1 MKNAIRLTC
10 FFLLFATASWGQAD
24 STTSAPL
31 VDVVW
36 LRDGSRLVGSITRWE
51 LDHGLE
57 LKLASG
63 TLITIPKK
71 DISQVFQQVQPG
83 TENELIPMKVKKPY
97 AFKERGL
104 YHQLSMFFHGS
115 ENYGGS
121 GLQYALGYRF
131 NRMFSLGAGFG
142 YETNEIGNGRNLT
155 PIFAEVRGFL
165 KAEKVTPYY
174 GFKIGHSIADNA
186 DTDSDFF
193 FPEIGKGGIY
203 ISPEIGVRVG
213 AQKVSFFFGVEYK
226 YQEASFTA
234 DWGPDY
240 KVTDNIIYKRIAL
253 RTGILF

>member
-10 FFLLFATASWGQAD
+10 LFFLMATAAWGQSD
-24 STTSAPL
+24 STFTGSL

-36 LRDGSRLVGSITRWE
+36 LKDGSRLVGSITRWE

-63 TLITIPKK
+63 AIMTIPKR
-71 DISQVFQQVQPG
+71 DISQVFQQVKPG
-83 TENELIPMKVKKPY
+83 AENALIPIKVKKPY

-121 GLQYALGYRF
+121 GIQYALGYRF
-131 NRMFSLGAGFG
+131 NRLFSLGVGAG
-142 YETNEIGNGRNLT
+142 YETNEIGNGRDLM

-174 GFKIGHSIADNA
+174 GLKIGHSIADN
-186 DTDSDFF
+186 DSENDFIF
-193 FPEIGKGGIY
+193 SETGKGGIY
-203 ISPEIGVRVG
+203 ISPEIGLRVG
-213 AQKVSFFFGVEYK
+213 AQKVSFFFGAEYK
-226 YQEASFTA
+226 YQEASYLS
-234 DWGPDY
+234 DWGPDFQ
-240 KVTDNIIYKRIAL
+240 VSDNITYKRIAL